1 MRKEQLFYGIH
12 LVMVFFALSGPFLIS
27 WYVMSPIYALV
38 SVQFLIFK
46 GCLFNKTHGL
56 GKPEAT
62 FYSDILWRMG
72 VSHDHRSLTLF
83 VRTYLYPL
91 LIVLSLTWQWLLS
104 RQPLWF

>member
-1 MRKEQLFYGIH
+1 MKREQLFYGVH
-12 LVMVFFALSGPFLIS
+12 LVMVFFALSGPVLIS

-62 FYSDILWRMG
+62 FYSDILWQMG
-72 VSHDHRSLTLF
+72 VAHNHPLLTRF

-91 LIVLSLTWQWLLS
+91 LILLSLMWQWLFS
-104 RQPLWF
+104 HPPLWF

>member
-1 MRKEQLFYGIH
+1 MKREQLFYGVH
-12 LVMVFFALSGPFLIS
+12 LVMVFFALSGPVMIS

-46 GCLFNKTHGL
+46 GCLFNNTHGL

-62 FYSDILWRMG
+62 FYSDILWRIG
-72 VSHDHRSLTLF
+72 VVHNHRLLTRF

-91 LIVLSLTWQWLLS
+91 LILLSLIWQWLFS
-104 RQPLWF
+104 HPPLWF